1 MLIRYIRNDLEG
13 VYTAEMLRGSISMLA
28 GVAFYELSGP
38 GAAGAYILIIALYGL
53 RALAGKTLIR
63 RLLSMAASLIL
74 LSSVLCGS
82 SDLPP
87 LGSHCVLPREA

>member
-53 RALAGKTLIR
+53 LSALLR
-63 RLLSMAASLIL
+63 DIL
-74 LSSVLCGS
+74 R
-82 SDLPP
+82 P
-87 LGSHCVLPREA
+87 